1 MAMMQEPPPDWGQL
15 LIQILR
21 QNQQRRQQ
29 QPQEGQQPEQGT
41 QQPWPQFQQ
50 RQQLPVEELQKLIQ
64 GQLNLGQQGLEM
76 YSPMQ
81 QAKAARYL
89 DDPVG
94 SAIQNREANLAG
106 QGGLDWFKQTN
117 KIPELTP
124 EAALG
129 MQGNSAANQWAQLG
143 AYKGVS
149 PDDVKRMTI
158 NRRFPA

>member
-29 QPQEGQQPEQGT
+29 QPQEEQQPQGQG

-50 RQQLPVEELQKLIQ
+50 RQQLPVEELQKLLQ
-64 GQLNLGQQGLEM
+64 GQLDLGNRSLDM

-89 DDPVG
+89 QDPVG
-94 SAIQNREANLAG
+94 AAISNRDAEMAG
-106 QGGLDWFKQTN
+106 HSGLDWFKQTN

-143 AYKGVS
+143 AFKGVS

>member
-1 MAMMQEPPPDWGQL
+1 MAMMQEPPPDDWVRVLGQL
-15 LIQILR
+15 LGHMQR
-21 QNQQRRQQ
+21 RRQQ
-29 QPQEGQQPEQGT
+29 QPQGEEGQQQQ

-50 RQQLPVEELQKLIQ
+50 RQQLPVEDLQKLIQ

-76 YSPMQ
+76 YSPMA

-89 DDPVG
+89 DDPYG
-94 SAIQNREANLAG
+94 SAVANRDAEMATHSG
-106 QGGLDWFKQTN
+106 IDWFKQAN

-143 AYKGVS
+143 AYKGVN
-149 PDDVKRMTI
+149 PEDVKRMTV

>member
-21 QNQQRRQQ
+21 QNQQRRRQ
-29 QPQEGQQPEQGT
+29 QPQGEEG

-50 RQQLPVEELQKLIQ
+50 RQQLPVEDLQKLIQ

-76 YSPMQ
+76 YSPMA

-94 SAIQNREANLAG
+94 AAIQNREANLAG
-106 QGGLDWFKQTN
+106 QGGLDWFKQVN

-143 AYKGVS
+143 AFKGVS
-149 PDDVKRMTI
+149 PDDVKRMTV